1 MTFHNIRF
9 PVRLAFGSGVS
20 IERKVEIT
28 SLAYGHERRISPWA
42 QGRRHFLIGAGVR
55 SLTDAAELLNF
66 YEAREGRLYG
76 FRFKDFADFK
86 SGPLNAA
93 PSSTDQVIG
102 TGDGVRTTFQL
113 TKAYGA
119 VVRPITKP
127 VSGTAM
133 VAVNG
138 VETPATVDFATGQV
152 TFEAAPTAGAA
163 ISAGFEFD
171 VPVRFNSDR
180 IEMTLENFEAG
191 RVAAVALIEI
201 RG

>member
-1 MTFHNIRF
+1 MTFHDIRF
-9 PVRLAFGSGVS
+9 PARLAFGSGVS

-28 SLAYGHERRISPWA
+28 SLASGHERRISPWA
-42 QGRRHFLIGAGVR
+42 QGRRHYLIGAGVR
-55 SLTDAAELLNF
+55 SLTDAAELLSF
-66 YEAREGRLYG
+66 YEAREGRLFG

-86 SGPLNAA
+86 SGTLNTA
-93 PSSTDQVIG
+93 PSSADQVIG
-102 TGDGVRTTFQL
+102 SGDGVRTTFQL

-119 VVRPITKP
+119 VIRPITKP
-127 VSGTAM
+127 VDGTVA

-138 VETPATVDFATGQV
+138 VETTTTVDYATGQMMFA
-152 TFEAAPTAGAA
+152 TAPVMGAI

-180 IEMTLENFEAG
+180 IEMTLESFEAG